1 MTPDPKAPFSLESL
15 FSVRGRIALVTGGSR
30 GIGLSIA
37 KAYAANGAR
46 VYISSRKAE
55 ACEAAAAEIAP
66 LGECFALPANLASE
80 EGAKSLASALAAR
93 EERLDIL
100 VNNAGNIWAAPL
112 EEYDENAWERVLSLN
127 LKGVFHVTREVLPML
142 RRAATPESPARVIN
156 IGSIE
161 GIKAPRFVET
171 YAYAASKAGVHHLTR
186 SLAYNLGPQH
196 ITVNAIAPGFI
207 DTKLTRGFLDDFE
220 QQTIE
225 RCPLG
230 RLGNETDIAGLALYL
245 ASPSASYVHG
255 AIIPLDGGTI
265 L

>member
-1 MTPDPKAPFSLESL
+1 MTSDPVKALSLESL
-15 FSVRGRIALVTGGSR
+15 FSVRGRTALVTGGSR

-37 KAYAANGAR
+37 RAYAANGAR
-46 VYISSRKAE
+46 VYISSRKAD
-55 ACEAAAAEIAP
+55 ACEAAAAGIAP
-66 LGECFALPANLASE
+66 FGECFALPADLGTE
-80 EGAKSLASALAAR
+80 QGAKGLAAALR
-93 EERLDIL
+93 EREPKLDIL

-112 EEYDENAWERVLSLN
+112 ADYDEKAWERVLSLN
-127 LKGVFHVTREVLPML
+127 LKGVFHVTREVLPL
-142 RRAATPESPARVIN
+142 LRAAASPEFPARIIN

-161 GIKAPRFVET
+161 GIRAPRFVET

-186 SLAYNLGPQH
+186 SLAHNLGGEH

-220 QQTIE
+220 KETIA
-225 RCPLG
+225 RCPAG

-245 ASPSASYVHG
+245 ASPSASYVNG